1 MTAKVEGE
9 VRGLEGLS
17 KKEKG
22 LLDMNNRV
30 VTAGDC
36 RERGVRGTN
45 GNGKKYNKK
54 DNTIY
59 LINIEVTEETKIFFC
74 GMTNLYQLFIMD

>member
-1 MTAKVEGE
+1 M
-9 VRGLEGLS
+9 
-17 KKEKG
+17 
-22 LLDMNNRV
+22 

-74 GMTNLYQLFIMD
+74 GMTNLYQLFIMA